1 MDGALVQALVAAAAG
16 LAVFGLAYGARVVLN
31 PERTARDRVADLTA
45 RPGDAARRAQQ
56 PSPVGSVAA
65 KVGALAR
72 PQDAG
77 ELETQRR
84 QLLQAGYRSAN
95 ALEVFNGLR
104 VVLLLVLALIGF
116 LLTRQAAAIYIALGV
131 MAGAAAGY
139 YLPGVWVRS
148 ALEGRQASLMRSFPD
163 ALDLLVSSV
172 EAGLGLD
179 AAFRRVAKELEGP
192 APEGLELRLDGRP
205 MAVQSLGTP
214 LPLDPGP
221 HSLVARAPGHVR
233 GESPFVVAAGPSA
246 ATVVIAGLAA
256 EAPARAEAPQGSVQ
270 APPAPSAG
278 GRRVP
283 WPAMV
288 SGAVGLAGVG
298 VGTIFGIQAIRA
310 KSDVDASCRGTACSA
325 AGLAANDDAR
335 SAAALSTVGFAVGVA
350 GVVGAFVLLVVRQPD
365 DPAPPR
371 PTSSLG
377 FGGPGGPA
385 GLSYSGAF

>member
-56 PSPVGSVAA
+56 PSQVGNVAA

-104 VVLLLVLALIGF
+104 VVLLLVLALTGF

-192 APEGLELRLDGRP
+192 APD
-205 MAVQSLGTP
+205 
-214 LPLDPGP
+214 
-221 HSLVARAPGHVR
+221 
-233 GESPFVVAAGPSA
+233 
-246 ATVVIAGLAA
+246 LAA
-256 EAPARAEAPQGSVQ
+256 ELQMVNYEVEAG
-270 APPAPSAG
+270 
-278 GRRVP
+278 VP
-283 WPAMV
+283 RSEALRHLDQRT
-288 SGAVGLAGVG
+288 GLAEMNSLVN
-298 VGTIFGIQAIRA
+298 VLLQAERFGTSVAHALRVHA
-310 KSDVDASCRGTACSA
+310 NLVRKRRM
-325 AGLAANDDAR
+325 LAAEENAAR
-335 SAAALSTVGFAVGVA
+335 ISPKLTVAMIVFILPSL
-350 GVVGAFVLLVVRQPD
+350 FILL
-365 DPAPPR
+365 A
-371 PTSSLG
+371 
-377 FGGPGGPA
+377 GPA
-385 GLSYSGAF
+385 GINIMRTLLPAMGD